1 MLIVKFTTVIALS
14 VSIPLVEP
22 VLIIALVFTIIFIGP
37 VLFEKIGVPAI
48 VGLILCGALI
58 GEHGLNLIG
67 ENLEFT
73 LLGTIGLLY
82 LMFLAGLE
90 IDMIDF
96 LENRLK
102 SIAVGLLSFVLPF
115 LLGFF
120 VSRYLLNLELHAS
133 WLIGAMLSSHTL
145 VSYPLLGRLGIIS
158 KPVVTIIVGATII
171 ADVLALVAM
180 ELIVDFAEAQNAVD
194 TILIMILKFAGFFL
208 LILFVIPRFSRFFLS
223 RYQGELGVQYIFVL
237 VILFLSAMT
246 AHLLEFE
253 PILGAFFS
261 GLVINRQIIR
271 TSPLFK
277 RIEFIGNTLFIPFF
291 LISIGMLANF
301 RVYVEQPEKIGVLA
315 ALIALAFLS
324 KYLAAF
330 FSGRIFRLSTPETNL
345 IFGMSVSRAA
355 SAIAI
360 ILIGFNAGIVRES
373 VLNNTVILILVTSIV
388 SSYVTQRAGIKLL
401 RNEEDTIGSKKRK
414 PQKLLIPVS
423 NPDTMGS
430 LLDFAIMV
438 KDEDHDQPLYPLM
451 VFADGN
457 KTRQEIDENM
467 ALLNKR
473 ISKMETD
480 VHFETSSR
488 IDNNVTNGILRATEE
503 KVATGIII
511 GWNNHNIPRFTSF
524 GNVMKNL
531 IRKSDRMLMVL
542 KTPVEFRQIRNIHVF
557 VTDDAE
563 YEEGFHLWMDM
574 LTQLFRRLQIKA
586 LIYSE
591 SMHTLDA
598 VQNHGTETRTS
609 KYFELYRDATP
620 QQIEEE
626 IQHSRSDL
634 LIFIHSRKKT
644 VSFNKGFEQF
654 MNQTI
659 TRYDNNNVLV
669 IYPEQW

>member
-1 MLIVKFTTVIALS
+1 MAIIAA
-14 VSIPLVEP
+14 SIPLVEP
-22 VLIIALVFTIIFIGP
+22 VMIIALVFTIIFIGP
-37 VLFEKIGVPAI
+37 VLFEKIGIPAI
-48 VGLILCGALI
+48 VGLILCGAII

-67 ENLEFT
+67 ANLEFT

-102 SIAVGLLSFVLPF
+102 SITVGLLSFLLPF
-115 LLGFF
+115 ILGFI
-120 VSRYLLNLELHAS
+120 VSRYLLDMEVHAS

-145 VSYPLLGRLGIIS
+145 VSYPLLGRLGIIT

-171 ADVLALVAM
+171 ADVLALVSM
-180 ELIVDFAEAQNAVD
+180 ELIVDFAETQNAVD
-194 TILIMILKFAGFFL
+194 LLLIMILKYAGFFL
-208 LILFVIPRFSRFFLS
+208 LIFFFIPRFSRFFMS
-223 RYQGELGVQYIFVL
+223 RYQGDLKVQYIFVL

-261 GLVINRQIIR
+261 GLVMNRQIIR

-301 RVYVEQPEKIGVLA
+301 RVYVEQPEKIGFLGV
-315 ALIALAFLS
+315 LIALAVLS

-330 FSGRIFRLSTPETNL
+330 FSGRIFRLSLPETNL
-345 IFGMSVSRAA
+345 LFGMSVSRAA

-360 ILIGFNAGIVRES
+360 ILIGFNLGLVTES
-373 VLNNTVILILVTSIV
+373 VLNNTVILILVSSIV
-388 SSYVTQRAGIKLL
+388 SSYVTQRAGIMLI
-401 RNEEDTIGSKKRK
+401 RDEADTIRSIKRK
-414 PQKLLIPVS
+414 KQKLLVPVS

-438 KDEDHDQPLYPLM
+438 KDEDHDQPIYPLM
-451 VFADGN
+451 VFADSK
-457 KTRQEIDENM
+457 KTREEIDANL

-473 ISKMETD
+473 ISKMDTD
-480 VHFETSSR
+480 VHFEISSR
-488 IDNNVTNGILRATEE
+488 IDNNVTNGILRAIEE
-503 KVATGIII
+503 KVATTIII
-511 GWNNHNIPRFTSF
+511 GWNNHYMPQFTSF

-542 KTPVEFRQIRNIHVF
+542 KTSVDFTKIRNIHVF

-563 YEEGFHLWMDM
+563 YEEGFHLWMDT
-574 LTQLFRRLQIKA
+574 LTLLFRRLQIKA
-586 LIYSE
+586 VIYSE
-591 SMHTLDA
+591 SMLTLDS
-598 VQNHGTETRTS
+598 VMHHGIESRTS
-609 KYFELYRDATP
+609 KYFELNRQATP
-620 QQIEEE
+620 QQIEKQ
-626 IQHSRSDL
+626 IQHTASDL

-644 VSFNKGFEQF
+644 ISFNKKFEHF

-659 TRYDNNNVLV
+659 TRYDNNDVLV